1 MYSRLLS
8 CANAS
13 CRGPAAAG
21 SPVAP
26 TTAPDTGAATG
37 NLDAIGADAS
47 VCTTLA
53 NSNDATDTRNG
64 AIWSAGEITF
74 NVHLRYSLLR

>member
-21 SPVAP
+21 SPA
-26 TTAPDTGAATG
+26 TIAPDTGAATG
-37 NLDAIGADAS
+37 NLYVIGADAS

-53 NSNDATDTRNG
+53 NSNDATDTGNG